1 MSIELTRC
9 LQRRDARRF
18 RVKAGSQ
25 LETGPAAP
33 GRLIEQNLN
42 KLVQEKR
49 LGSENS
55 ESWDLRDLR
64 TSCEGNTSFMGSPG
78 PKD

>member
-1 MSIELTRC
+1 MPTEK
-9 LQRRDARRF
+9 RRQEVQSESRKPAGDWASSSR
-18 RVKAGSQ
+18 KANRAES
-25 LETGPAAP
+25 
-33 GRLIEQNLN
+33 N

-64 TSCEGNTSFMGSPG
+64 TSCEGNTSLMGSPG